1 MIRKPRWLESS
12 TAANANKLSRCFRI
26 THPFHP
32 WSGQEF
38 ELVTYLHTWGENRV
52 YFHRKESEHLVSVPA
67 SWTDVVAEDPLVQ
80 LAAGRSLFRA
90 PDLVELAQLVEGLRR
105 VDVKEITP

>member
-1 MIRKPRWLESS
+1 LS
-12 TAANANKLSRCFRI
+12 TARHADSLNRRFRI

-52 YFHRKESEHLVSVPA
+52 YFHREGEHLVSVPA
-67 SWTDVVAEDPLVQ
+67 SWTDVVAVDPVVQ
-80 LAAGRSLFRA
+80 LAAGRALFRA
-90 PDLVELAQLVEGLRR
+90 TDLLELAQLVEGLRR
-105 VDVKEITP
+105 GVKEITS